1 MDETVNKLV
10 IPGLTFL
17 SVMAVGISILLLKT
31 RKKKLLK
38 TRLQGDSFE
47 SAYGIKQTEKRK
59 SGLLQFFEVIGNY
72 VSHGRSSTSLWEE
85 LIQAGYYSK
94 AAPAVY
100 TGIKMLL
107 FLIGVG
113 CATAILLP
121 MQLHPVKK
129 MNLVFAMGVCLFFV
143 PNIVLKVHLKRRHD
157 EICLH
162 LPDAVDLLE
171 ICVSSGI
178 GLSSAWNIVAN
189 EINNVSP
196 VLGEAMALTNFEIHL
211 GVSRVDAMRRMAAR
225 TGVEKLSS
233 LAATLVQT
241 ERFGTS
247 IASALK
253 EFAQS
258 LREERYFTAE
268 EHAEKVAVKLLFPM
282 IFFIFP
288 AIFIVTTGPAA
299 IQIVEMFKAF

>member
-1 MDETVNKLV
+1 MDETANKLV

-17 SVMAVGISILLLKT
+17 SVMAVGVSILLLKT
-31 RKKKLLK
+31 RKKKLLE
-38 TRLQGDSFE
+38 TRLHEDSLG
-47 SAYGIKQTEKRK
+47 STCGVRPTEKKK
-59 SGLLQFFEVIGNY
+59 SSLLRFFEVIGNY

-85 LIQAGYYSK
+85 MVQAGYYSK
-94 AAPAVY
+94 AAPAIY
-100 TGIKMLL
+100 TGLKMLL
-107 FLIGVG
+107 FLIGAG
-113 CATAILLP
+113 CATVMLLP
-121 MQLHPVKK
+121 VQLHPVKK
-129 MNLVFAMGVCLFFV
+129 MNLVFATGVCLFFV
-143 PNIVLKVHLKRRHD
+143 PNVVLKAHLKKRHD

-178 GLSSAWNIVAN
+178 GLGSAWNIVAN

-211 GVSRVDAMRRMAAR
+211 GISRVDAMRRMAAR

-253 EFAQS
+253 EFAQA

-288 AIFIVTTGPAA
+288 AIFVVTTGPAA

>member
-1 MDETVNKLV
+1 MGEMINKWV
-10 IPGLTFL
+10 IPGLTFFF
-17 SVMAVGISILLLKT
+17 VMAVGVSILLLKSGKRKLLET
-31 RKKKLLK
+31 RLRGHEGTYQRKPTEEKKKSSLIRFL
-38 TRLQGDSFE
+38 G
-47 SAYGIKQTEKRK
+47 A
-59 SGLLQFFEVIGNY
+59 IGNY
-72 VSHGRSSTSLWEE
+72 VSHGRSSTNLWEE

-94 AAPAVY
+94 AAPAIY

-107 FLIGVG
+107 FLIGVVG
-113 CATAILLP
+113 AAVMLLP
-121 MQLHPVKK
+121 IPLHPVQK
-129 MNLVFAMGVCLFFV
+129 MNLVLVIGFCLFFV
-143 PNIVLKVHLKRRHD
+143 PNVALKARLRKRRD
-157 EICLH
+157 EISLY

-178 GLSSAWNIVAN
+178 GLGSAWNVVAI

-196 VLGEAMALTNFEIHL
+196 VLGEAMALANFEIHL

-247 IASALK
+247 VSTALK

-258 LREERYFTAE
+258 LREERYFRAE
-268 EHAEKVAVKLLFPM
+268 EHAEKIAVKLLFPM
-282 IFFIFP
+282 ILFIFP
-288 AIFIVTTGPAA
+288 AIFVVTTGPAA
-299 IQIVEMFKAF
+299 IQIVELFKSF

>member
-1 MDETVNKLV
+1 MDDMTDKIL

-17 SVMAVGISILLLKT
+17 SVMAIGVTILLLKAR
-31 RKKKLLK
+31 RKKRLE
-38 TRLQGDSFE
+38 TRLQGDLLQITYE
-47 SAYGIKQTEKRK
+47 TEPGKKK
-59 SGLLQFFEVIGNY
+59 SGLLRFFEVIGNY
-72 VSHGRSSTSLWEE
+72 TSHGRSSTNLWDE
-85 LIQAGYYSK
+85 LVRAGFYSK

-100 TGIKMLL
+100 TGMKMLL

-113 CATAILLP
+113 SAAILTLP

-129 MNLVFAMGVCLFFV
+129 INMVFFAGVCLFFV
-143 PNIVLKVHLKRRHD
+143 PNMLLKARLNKRRN

-162 LPDAVDLLE
+162 LPDAVDLLD

-178 GLSSAWNIVAN
+178 GLGSAWNIVAD
-189 EINNVSP
+189 EIGNISP
-196 VLGEAMALTNFEIHL
+196 VLGDAMALTNFEIHL

-247 IASALK
+247 IATALR
-253 EFAQS
+253 EFAVA
-258 LREERYFTAE
+258 LREERFFTAE
-268 EHAEKVAVKLLFPM
+268 EHAEKVAVKMLVPM
-282 IFFIFP
+282 VLFIFP
-288 AIFIVTTGPAA
+288 AIIIVTVGPAVV
-299 IQIVEMFKAF
+299 QIGDMFTNL